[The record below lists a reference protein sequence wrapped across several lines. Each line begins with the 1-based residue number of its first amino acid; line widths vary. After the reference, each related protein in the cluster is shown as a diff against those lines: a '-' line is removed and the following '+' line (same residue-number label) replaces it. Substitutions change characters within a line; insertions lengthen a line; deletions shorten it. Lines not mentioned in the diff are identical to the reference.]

1 LAHGDWISR
10 VSEVR
15 ADIRKWHDRL
25 AYLVFAGSVVV
36 FTANSWLIRHESSMK
51 VGTYA
56 HVSPVVAVILG
67 YFAAGEPLG
76 FRTIVAVCMLLSV
89 IVITT
94 TPKQKPAKVQLPV
107 VGSDNL

>member
-1 LAHGDWISR
+1 LTHGDWISR

-15 ADIRKWHDRL
+15 TDIRKWHDRL
-25 AYLVFAGSVVV
+25 AYLVFAGSGVV
-36 FTANSWLIRHESSMK
+36 FTAYTRLIHHESSMK

-67 YFAAGEPLG
+67 YFAAGKPLG
-76 FRTIVAVCMLLSV
+76 LRTIVAVCVLLSV

-94 TPKQKPAKVQLPV
+94 TPKPAKVLLPV